1 MVLGVAAVLLIS
13 WELMVIFVVVLG
25 CECWMLVLGGLLD
38 EVDDLL
44 VVVYC
49 CWLYLW

>member
-1 MVLGVAAVLLIS
+1 MVLGVVSLLLIS

-25 CECWMLVLGGLLD
+25 CGCWMLVLGGGLLD

-44 VVVYC
+44 FVFSYC
-49 CWLYLW
+49 